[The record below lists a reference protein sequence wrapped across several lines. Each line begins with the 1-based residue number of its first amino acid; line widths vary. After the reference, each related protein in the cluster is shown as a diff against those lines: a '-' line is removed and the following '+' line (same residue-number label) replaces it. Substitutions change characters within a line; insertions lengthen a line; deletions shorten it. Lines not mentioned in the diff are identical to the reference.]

1 MNVADQEKFTNTP
14 KLAAA
19 LDVEHRVPLGGSLG
33 ELRARAGLSYRSKV
47 YPTTDLSK
55 VIAQPGYALLN
66 AGVIWQVNERLSY
79 SLQGSNLSDK
89 AYRTDG
95 YNIPA
100 LGVLSG
106 YYGPPR
112 TVTIGV
118 AYKL

>member
-1 MNVADQEKFTNTP
+1 
-14 KLAAA
+14 
-19 LDVEHRVPLGGSLG
+19 
-33 ELRARAGLSYRSKV
+33 
-47 YPTTDLSK
+47 
-55 VIAQPGYALLN
+55 
-66 AGVIWQVNERLSY
+66 VNPRLSY
-79 SLQGSNLSDK
+79 SLQGSNLTDK